1 MKLPVPVILFG
12 GISLLNE
19 ISAQMVAPLLPILLT
34 AILGAGP
41 VALGIVEGGADAVAA
56 FMKLWIGRRADI
68 APQQRKWMAL
78 CGYALSNL
86 SRPLMAFPL
95 TWPIVALLRGLDRIG
110 KGVRGAPRDAILA
123 DATPKEL
130 QGRAFGL
137 QRAMDYAGAV
147 GGTLIAAAILATS
160 TLSIP
165 QVILLTIIPGIVVVV
180 LLALMP
186 NPAQVGATKAQNVP
200 VPALNWGTLDA
211 SLQQYLAVLAI
222 FSLAKASETFLVL
235 RGHELGMDAVQVL
248 LLWAFLAS
256 VQTVIAL
263 IGAPLTDRISKRSL
277 TLFNWVTL
285 AISYAALSLVRTSAQ
300 LWLAVALYGALS
312 GISEGVERSYVSEL
326 GRSLGKGMTFGWY
339 YMITG
344 VAAIPAGLLFGGLC
358 HAGGPMLAFGTS
370 AAIALICAV
379 VLGLLKP
386 NGISGGAA

>member
-19 ISAQMVAPLLPILLT
+19 ISAQMVAPLLTILLT

-78 CGYALSNL
+78 FGYALSNL

-130 QGRAFGL
+130 QGLAFGL

-165 QVILLTIIPGIVVVV
+165 QVILLTIIPGSWSSSCW
-180 LLALMP
+180 P
-186 NPAQVGATKAQNVP
+186 
-200 VPALNWGTLDA
+200 
-211 SLQQYLAVLAI
+211 
-222 FSLAKASETFLVL
+222 
-235 RGHELGMDAVQVL
+235 
-248 LLWAFLAS
+248 
-256 VQTVIAL
+256 
-263 IGAPLTDRISKRSL
+263 
-277 TLFNWVTL
+277 
-285 AISYAALSLVRTSAQ
+285 
-300 LWLAVALYGALS
+300 
-312 GISEGVERSYVSEL
+312 
-326 GRSLGKGMTFGWY
+326 
-339 YMITG
+339 
-344 VAAIPAGLLFGGLC
+344 
-358 HAGGPMLAFGTS
+358 
-370 AAIALICAV
+370 
-379 VLGLLKP
+379 
-386 NGISGGAA
+386 